1 MTTLACIIRPSTPPS
16 RLVPLARAVER
27 AGIEEIWLWEDCF
40 QSGGISAASAI
51 LAATDRVRVGIG
63 VMPTPLRNVALTA
76 MEVAT
81 VDGMFPGR
89 LIPGIGHGVQSWMAQ
104 VGVKVASPLTL
115 MREYATALSALLA
128 GERVTTSGRY
138 VSLDDVALDW
148 PPARPVPV
156 PVAATGPKSL
166 RVAGEV
172 GAGVVLEG
180 SVGLPGLPA
189 ALERIAEGRAAA
201 GRDGLDGFPVIQFV
215 FGGTGPGAAGR
226 LRAELTAWGKEV
238 SDDEQLANYAVWG
251 EAEALADGVRRFG
264 AAGATTVAVY
274 AAEDDPDF
282 EGFIK
287 ALGAADELLRKDS

>member
-16 RLVPLARAVER
+16 RIVPLARAVEA

-51 LAATDRVRVGIG
+51 LAATERVRVGIG

-104 VGVKVASPLTL
+104 VGAKAASPLTL
-115 MREYATALSALLA
+115 MREYSTALRALLA

-166 RVAGEV
+166 RLAGEV
-172 GAGVVLEG
+172 GDGVVLEG
-180 SVGLPGLPA
+180 SVGLTGLPA
-189 ALERIAEGRAAA
+189 TLERIAEGRAAA
-201 GRDGLDGFPVIQFV
+201 GRAATDAFPVIQFV
-215 FGGTGPGAAGR
+215 YGGTGPDAEAR
-226 LRAELTAWGKEV
+226 LRAELTAWGTDAV
-238 SDDEQLANYAVWG
+238 GDALASYAVWG
-251 EAEALADGVRRFG
+251 EAQAVADGVRRFG
-264 AAGATTVAVY
+264 AAGADTVAIY
-274 AAEDDPDF
+274 ASEDDPDV
-282 EGFIK
+282 ERLIGV
-287 ALGAADELLRKDS
+287 LGEARELLSKD

>member
-1 MTTLACIIRPSTPPS
+1 MTTLAYIIRPSNPPA
-16 RLVPLARAVER
+16 RIIPLARAVEA

-51 LAATDRVRVGIG
+51 LGATDRVRVGIG

-81 VDGMFPGR
+81 ADGMFPGR

-104 VGVKVASPLTL
+104 VGVKAASPLTL
-115 MREYATALSALLA
+115 MREYSTALRALLA

-148 PPARPVPV
+148 PPARPVRV

-166 RVAGEV
+166 RLAGEV
-172 GAGVVLEG
+172 GDGVVLED

-201 GRDGLDGFPVIQFV
+201 GQDAAEAFTVVQFV
-215 FGGTGPGAAGR
+215 YGGTGPDAAAR
-226 LRAELTAWGKEV
+226 LRAETSKTGRDVAE
-238 SDDEQLANYAVWG
+238 DARLADYAVWG
-251 EAEALADGVRRFG
+251 DAQALADGVRRFG
-264 AAGATTVAVY
+264 AAGADTVAIQPT
-274 AAEDDPDF
+274 ADDPDL
-282 EGFIK
+282 ER
-287 ALGAADELLRKDS
+287 LADVVGEARELLSEA

>member
-16 RLVPLARAVER
+16 RIIPLARAVEA

-40 QSGGISAASAI
+40 QTGGISAASAI
-51 LAATDRVRVGIG
+51 LSATDRVRVGIG

-104 VGVKVASPLTL
+104 VGVKAASPLTL
-115 MREYATALSALLA
+115 MREYSTALRALLA

-148 PPARPVPV
+148 PPAEPVRV

-166 RVAGEV
+166 RLAGQV
-172 GAGVVLEG
+172 GDGVVLEG

-189 ALERIAEGRAAA
+189 ALERVAEGRAVA
-201 GRDGLDGFPVIQFV
+201 GRDAADPFPVIQNV
-215 FGGTGPGAAGR
+215 SAGTGPDAAAR
-226 LRAELTAWGKEV
+226 LRAELTGWGTDV
-238 SDDEQLANYAVWG
+238 ADDAALASYALWG
-251 EAEALADGVRRFG
+251 DAQAVADGVRRFG
-264 AAGATTVAVY
+264 KAGADTVALQPT
-274 AAEDDPDF
+274 EDDPDL
-282 EGFIK
+282 ERFIGV
-287 ALGAADELLRKDS
+287 LGEAQDLLSKD